1 MHILMQEV
9 EIELL
14 GPCASAC
21 LLPLVCFLGVLTFLF
36 AAGSSGE
43 PRRDEILIVVS
54 CVCSH

>member
-36 AAGSSGE
+36 AAG
-43 PRRDEILIVVS
+43 RRDEILIGVS